1 MKTKIIFPKS
11 INEKLKRIADTA
23 RNQAKER
30 IIKTGLGNA
39 KILNNRDKNVW
50 NVKESKDG
58 LEYSINYEHPLISE
72 YIKDIPK
79 DNIDN
84 INKLLKLLVSTV
96 PKIMTDIKTDVV
108 SNYSDKD
115 IETQIETIRKRK
127 ISGNINEFMNNP
139 SKFDDNLK
147 NELVRME
154 PFNKHIEIVELFF
167 EKLKKEGVKNV

>member
-1 MKTKIIFPKS
+1 MYAFTW
-11 INEKLKRIADTA
+11 
-23 RNQAKER
+23 
-30 IIKTGLGNA
+30 G
-39 KILNNRDKNVW
+39 
-50 NVKESKDG
+50 
-58 LEYSINYEHPLISE
+58 
-72 YIKDIPK
+72 
-79 DNIDN
+79 N

-127 ISGNINEFMNNP
+127 ISGNINEFTNNP